1 MSEAGRKI
9 LCRLCDIADGGA
21 KGFEIGE
28 GPEAFEFFIARK
40 GARIYAY
47 ENSCP
52 HTGGPLDW
60 TPDRFICKESG
71 HILCATHGALFRL
84 ETGQCL
90 AGPCVGERLR
100 ALRVSIDGEDIVL
113 GS

>member
-1 MSEAGRKI
+1 MSDFKGKV
-9 LCRLCDIADGGA
+9 LCRLDDIPDGGS

-28 GPEAFEFFIARK
+28 GPQAFEFFVARK
-40 GARIYAY
+40 EERLYAY

-60 TPDRFICKESG
+60 TPDRFIDKESG

-90 AGPCVGERLR
+90 VGPCIGDWLR
-100 ALRVSIDGEDIVL
+100 ALRVSIDGENIIL
-113 GS
+113 AE